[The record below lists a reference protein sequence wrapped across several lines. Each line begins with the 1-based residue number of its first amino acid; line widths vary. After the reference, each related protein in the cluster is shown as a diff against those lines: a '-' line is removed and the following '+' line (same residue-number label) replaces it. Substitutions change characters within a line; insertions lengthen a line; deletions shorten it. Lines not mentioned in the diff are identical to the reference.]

1 MHDMAK
7 SVTDRTHLAMRA
19 ACLALCL
26 TLCACIDIPEV
37 DGTVLP
43 ELEDAAYPDLVPL
56 DPLLARSIPSGVDT
70 EETTKTLQARIVAL
84 RARALALQ
92 GR

>member
-1 MHDMAK
+1 
-7 SVTDRTHLAMRA
+7 MRA

-43 ELEDAAYPDLVPL
+43 EFEDAPYPDLVPL
-56 DPLLARSIPSGVDT
+56 DPLLARAIPLGVDT
-70 EETTKTLQARIVAL
+70 EETTLTLEARVAML
-84 RARALALQ
+84 RARARALQ
-92 GR
+92 LR

>member
-1 MHDMAK
+1 
-7 SVTDRTHLAMRA
+7 MRA

-43 ELEDAAYPDLVPL
+43 ELENAAYPKLVPL
-56 DPLLARSIPSGVDT
+56 DPLMAGAVPPGVDA
-70 EETTKTLQARIVAL
+70 EQTTQDLEARVAAL
-84 RARALALQ
+84 RARARALQ
-92 GR
+92 RR